1 MRSRARQCQCQ
12 SEWRR
17 RANARARAPTR
28 CEDEAMRDAARDVH
42 VWSRLRAR
50 RRRPSVRQSIRPA
63 AFDERASG
71 KVKRRHSN
79 ANATLDSVETD
90 DRDDRRDAREESND
104 AIGHSERPSSVRDG
118 NGRRRAASVRGESF

>member
-42 VWSRLRAR
+42 VWSRLSAR
-50 RRRPSVRQSIRPA
+50 SASASVRPSVSQS
-63 AFDERASG
+63 
-71 KVKRRHSN
+71 
-79 ANATLDSVETD
+79 
-90 DRDDRRDAREESND
+90 
-104 AIGHSERPSSVRDG
+104 
-118 NGRRRAASVRGESF
+118 GRRRLTNARVEK